1 MHSSQGLPRRQRA
14 HHAVCLAMP
23 LASALTPL
31 VELDRYYQQ
40 LSNRVRMLCHAIIY
54 KRKTQASGND
64 VKVCAKSPGRLS
76 C

>member
-1 MHSSQGLPRRQRA
+1 
-14 HHAVCLAMP
+14 MP